1 MKKLLTAL
9 LSTALLLPLA
19 ACGGGNPSA
28 QTTNAD
34 TAADVTTEKS
44 ADASTDTITNP
55 VTEAATEA
63 ETDPETET
71 PTTPPEEA
79 AGFRVSAYVT
89 VDSVDSI
96 DPGHLSNGITD
107 VILIGDQPSYMAFD
121 GRGNITLTSQAIHAI
136 AKMKEYIGD
145 LPIRLYCT
153 LGGEF
158 AQVVAFRRTREDLI
172 PNILSFLEEYE
183 LDGVNFDWEFPTNA
197 TEQRNYSTFLT
208 ALGEALGDRY
218 TLSVALA
225 HYCAD
230 LTPEAIAAIDRVEM
244 MNYDIWDDENMHASL
259 PLAIESVQK
268 MLELGYRPEQI
279 NMGIPTYGRPM
290 MGEAYWYDYRW
301 YYNQLDENGMYYDE
315 SNGLTISFNTY
326 DTVYEK
332 TVWAIENGLGGVMTF
347 AVHCDLPASNEKALH
362 NAIGKAVAD
371 AGLK

>member
-34 TAADVTTEKS
+34 TADDVTTEKS

-79 AGFRVSAYVT
+79 AGFRVSAYIT

-107 VILIGDQPSYMAFD
+107 VILIGDQPSYIAFD
-121 GRGNITLTSQAIHAI
+121 VRGNITLADRAVHAI
-136 AKMKEYIGD
+136 ARMKEYIGD
-145 LPIRLYCT
+145 RPIRLYCT
-153 LGGEF
+153 LGGDF
-158 AQVVAFRRTREDLI
+158 ATAVAFRRTREDLI

-197 TEQRNYSTFLT
+197 TEQRDYSTFLT

-279 NMGIPTYGRPM
+279 NMGIPFYARPTTKE
-290 MGEAYWYDYRW
+290 GYWYAYAGH
-301 YYNQLDENGMYYDE
+301 YNQLDEKGLFYDE
-315 SNGLTISFNTY
+315 RNGLTFSFNDY
-326 DTVYEK
+326 NIVYQK
-332 TVWAIENGLGGVMTF
+332 TAWAIENGLGGVMAF
-347 AVHCDLPASNEKALH
+347 NYGCDLPADNELALF